1 MAVGTH
7 VLGELYGCPPELLR
21 RVESVRPLMENIAQ
35 QANFRVVGEKFHQFE
50 PEGVTGVMVLAE
62 SHFSVHTW
70 PEKGLVAA
78 DVFTCGEEG
87 NAEKAFDL
95 LCQHLKPQQVTK
107 RVITR

>member
-7 VLGELYGCPPELLR
+7 VLGELYGCSPELLR
-21 RVESVRPLMENIAQ
+21 HVDSVRSLMQNIAQ

-62 SHFSVHTW
+62 SHFSLHTW

-87 NAEKAFDL
+87 NAIKAFDL
-95 LCQHLKPQQVTK
+95 LCQYLKPQQVTK
-107 RVITR
+107 RVIAR